1 MGNAALR
8 DLAVI
13 EPVTF
18 DELKGDCIAID
29 AHNWLYRYLTITVR
43 FTNSRVYTTDDG
55 EEVANLIGILQG
67 VAKLLEAQITP
78 VFVFDGTPAEL
89 KTDEIERRRDR
100 REELAQRR
108 DEARERGDAVEA
120 ARLDSQSQ
128 RLTPTIQETSREL
141 LDRLDITYIDA
152 PAEGEA
158 QAAHMARRGTVDSV
172 GTEDYDA
179 LLFGAPITIRQLTS
193 SGDPERMD
201 LEATLTNLGLTR
213 EQLIDA
219 AILIGTDY
227 NDGITGY
234 GPKTAVAAVKDHG
247 TLWDVLAAEGLSITA
262 ADRIRDLFLDPNV
275 SDTDVICRFPR
286 PDMDAVTAYTT
297 DDWGIDLESIERPLT
312 RIEQATKQ
320 TGLDHFSG

>member
-13 EPVTF
+13 EDITF
-18 DELKGDCIAID
+18 DELNGACIAID

-43 FTNSRVYTTDDG
+43 FTNADVYTTAEGD
-55 EEVANLIGILQG
+55 EVANLIGILQG
-67 VAKLLEAQITP
+67 VAKLVEANIIP
-78 VFVFDGTPAEL
+78 VFVFDGTPAAL
-89 KTDEIERRRDR
+89 KEEEIERRRDR
-100 REELAQRR
+100 REELAERR

-141 LDRLDITYIDA
+141 LTRLDITYIDA

-158 QAAHMARRGTVDSV
+158 QAAHMARRGTVDAV

-179 LLFGAPITIRQLTS
+179 LLFGAPVTIRQLTS
-193 SGDPERMD
+193 SGNPERMD
-201 LEATLTNLGLTR
+201 LEKTLADLDISR

-227 NDGITGY
+227 NEGLRGY
-234 GPKTAVAAVKDHG
+234 GPKTAVAAVKEHG
-247 TLWDVLAAEGLSITA
+247 DLWSILEAEGLTIPA
-262 ADRIRDLFLDPNV
+262 ADRIRDLFLDPDV
-275 SDTDVICRFPR
+275 TDTDISCRFPR
-286 PDMDAVTAYTT
+286 PEMDAVISYTT
-297 DDWGIDLESIERPLT
+297 DEWGIDPDSIARPLE
-312 RIEQATKQ
+312 RIEQSTNQ
-320 TGLDHFSG
+320 TGLDHFTG